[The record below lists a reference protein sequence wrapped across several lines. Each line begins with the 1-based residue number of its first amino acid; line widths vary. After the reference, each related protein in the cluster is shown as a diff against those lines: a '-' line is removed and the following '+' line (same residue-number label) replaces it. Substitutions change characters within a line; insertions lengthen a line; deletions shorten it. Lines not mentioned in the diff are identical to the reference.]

1 VAAIAS
7 SLTDVSA
14 SQVTIIIIDTAIA
27 AEMRR
32 QLSAKEVV
40 SDHESKPALQ
50 GVPVTS
56 SLVKAAEQND
66 EETKKAATLTVS
78 YKISGV
84 TALQS
89 TAVTSEIAAIASD
102 SITFTTALKNK
113 LTTAGAVVP
122 GDITVRAS
130 VLTSDADRRNLVG
143 SSDVQSVPEVG
154 STIYFE
160 LEDAEKWAKGKVEK
174 VDKDGK
180 TVDVMVQA
188 SDDGSSSNAKS
199 QYASNLEL
207 SKEIVNKL
215 TKSLAND
222 YVDNNKHLTHLQ
234 FVEAVPRLLKE
245 MIR

>member
-1 VAAIAS
+1 
-7 SLTDVSA
+7 
-14 SQVTIIIIDTAIA
+14 
-27 AEMRR
+27 MRR

-40 SDHESKPALQ
+40 SDHESKPAIQ
-50 GVPVTS
+50 GAA
-56 SLVKAAEQND
+56 AAEQND
-66 EETKKAATLTVS
+66 KDPKQAATLTVS
-78 YKISGV
+78 YRISGV
-84 TALQS
+84 TVLQS
-89 TAVTSEIAAIASD
+89 TAVTSEIAAIVLD
-102 SITFTTALKNK
+102 STTFTTAIRKEFA
-113 LTTAGAVVP
+113 TAGADVP
-122 GDITVRAS
+122 GDLTVRAS
-130 VLTSDADRRNLVG
+130 ALTSDADRRNLVG

-160 LEDAEKWAKGKVEK
+160 LEDGEKWAKGKVEK
-174 VDKDGK
+174 VDEDGK
-180 TVDVMVQA
+180 TVNVMVQA

>member
-7 SLTDVSA
+7 SLTDVSE
-14 SQVTIIIIDTAIA
+14 SQVTII
-27 AEMRR
+27 EMRR

-50 GVPVTS
+50 GVHVTS
-56 SLVKAAEQND
+56 SLAAEQND
-66 EETKKAATLTVS
+66 EETKKSATLTVS

-89 TAVTSEIAAIASD
+89 TAVTSAIAAIASD
-102 SITFTTALKNK
+102 STTFTTALKNE
-113 LTTAGAVVP
+113 LTTAEADVP

-160 LEDAEKWAKGKVEK
+160 LEDAEKWATGKVEK
-174 VDKDGK
+174 VDEDRK

-188 SDDGSSSNAKS
+188 SDECKNAKS

-215 TKSLAND
+215 TKSLASD
-222 YVDNNKHLTHLQ
+222 YVDNNKQLTHLQ